1 MTTIT
6 ITVEEYQ
13 MLVKFKK
20 DAEEETTSFPVV
32 EQMMTQIQTL
42 EHKLENMTKAF
53 IKEQKQVKEVTEMS
67 TALAETMVDTYEGII
82 NKRNTE
88 ITTLNNEIESSIKN
102 VDSRCSVFDVT
113 TNCSYILELID
124 YADGI
129 DGGGCEYETEEEQEK
144 FDFACEQIAQ
154 AIDDAINMN
163 FRGCHMTL
171 QEHIFEEAVD
181 KARQMIDEGL
191 IKAKPNSDEEDDD
204 E

>member
-42 EHKLENMTKAF
+42 EHKLEKMTKAF
-53 IKEQKQVKEVTEMS
+53 DATVKQVEELMEIREK
-67 TALAETMVDTYEGII
+67 MVDTYEGII
-82 NKRNTE
+82 NVRNTE
-88 ITTLNNEIESSIKN
+88 ITTLNNKIESSIKN

-113 TNCSYILELID
+113 TNCSHILEIID

-154 AIDDAINMN
+154 AIDGAINMN

-191 IKAKPNSDEEDDD
+191 IKAKPNSDEEDDSDDD

>member
-53 IKEQKQVKEVTEMS
+53 IKEQKEVKELMEIRK
-67 TALAETMVDTYEGII
+67 TMVKRYECII
-82 NKRNTE
+82 NERNTE
-88 ITTLNNEIESSIKN
+88 ITTLNTEIESSIKN
-102 VDSRCSVFDVT
+102 VDSRCSVFDVK
-113 TNCSYILELID
+113 TNCSHILEIID

-129 DGGGCEYETEEEQEK
+129 DGGGCEYETKEEQEK

-171 QEHIFEEAVD
+171 QEHIFEESVD
-181 KARQMIDEGL
+181 KARQMIDEGF
-191 IKAKPNSDEEDDD
+191 IKAKPNSDEEDDSDDD